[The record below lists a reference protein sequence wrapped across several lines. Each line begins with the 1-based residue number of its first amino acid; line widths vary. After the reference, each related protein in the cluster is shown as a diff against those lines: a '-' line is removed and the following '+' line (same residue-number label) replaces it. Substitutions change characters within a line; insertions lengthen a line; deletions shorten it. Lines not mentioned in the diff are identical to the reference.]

1 MEPHA
6 DAHGRFRRPSV
17 CAERALRGD
26 RAAHGVAG
34 AHEREEECVALGVDL
49 ATTGAAELLAQDPAV
64 LVQHI
69 AVRIAEIATQL
80 RRSFD
85 VGEQERDRPRR
96 QLTRGAL
103 DRTIVIAD
111 AAWFRA
117 LRTRRPSSGAAVV
130 PAGGAASSPF
140 AVGRW
145 AAGRAD
151 SRSSTPWTTRPRS
164 TAPASSRR
172 PRIRTRRT
180 RCSGRR
186 SGRRTKRDGCG
197 PE

>member
-69 AVRIAEIATQL
+69 AIRIAEIATQL

-130 PAGGAASSPF
+130 PAGGAASSPLRRRKVGSRAGGF
-140 AVGRW
+140 EVVYAVDDAAAKYGACVLEETTNPDEAYSLFGPKERSAYQEGRL
-145 AAGRAD
+145 
-151 SRSSTPWTTRPRS
+151 RS
-164 TAPASSRR
+164 
-172 PRIRTRRT
+172 
-180 RCSGRR
+180 
-186 SGRRTKRDGCG
+186 
-197 PE
+197 